1 MWNKIK
7 SWLGFGAAQ
16 GRTLRDDLPAP
27 EVPVAELLAR
37 HRPSGH
43 FHTLLHQPPASHRAG
58 WGTPP
63 GHRAA
68 TLNERATW
76 PESVRAT
83 IERLEL
89 EGHDMTGIRFVRG
102 DYRTLVDA

>member
-16 GRTLRDDLPAP
+16 GRTFADWPAP
-27 EVPVAELLAR
+27 EIPVAELLAR
-37 HRPSGH
+37 HTPMR
-43 FHTLLHQPPASHRAG
+43 PPASHRAG

-63 GHRAA
+63 GHRAV
-68 TLNERATW
+68 TLNERVTW

-89 EGHDMTGIRFVRG
+89 EGHDMTGIRFERG